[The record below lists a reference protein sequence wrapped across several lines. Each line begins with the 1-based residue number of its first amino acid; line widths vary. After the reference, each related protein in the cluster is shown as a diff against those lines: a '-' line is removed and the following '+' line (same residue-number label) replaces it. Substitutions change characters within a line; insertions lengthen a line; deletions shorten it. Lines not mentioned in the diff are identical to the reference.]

1 MEICVRSAYDYLV
14 CESRFDTKEL
24 LQAIKKDL
32 DINFGST
39 YGFSSKKGEWE
50 KVIVTE
56 AEIIRFLKN
65 REEEKGKTL
74 YCYLGD
80 GNWEDWSLA
89 DFISE
94 TLIDLIDENEKTVDR
109 GQKYSE
115 KITISRG

>member
-1 MEICVRSAYDYLV
+1 MEICVRSAYNYLV

-24 LQAIKKDL
+24 LQATQKNL
-32 DINFGST
+32 DIDFGST

-56 AEIIRFLKN
+56 AEIIRVLRNK
-65 REEEKGKTL
+65 EEEKGKTL

-89 DFISE
+89 DFMSE
-94 TLIDLIDENEKTVDR
+94 TLIDLVDENEKMVDR
-109 GQKYSE
+109 GQRYSE
-115 KITISRG
+115 EITLNRR